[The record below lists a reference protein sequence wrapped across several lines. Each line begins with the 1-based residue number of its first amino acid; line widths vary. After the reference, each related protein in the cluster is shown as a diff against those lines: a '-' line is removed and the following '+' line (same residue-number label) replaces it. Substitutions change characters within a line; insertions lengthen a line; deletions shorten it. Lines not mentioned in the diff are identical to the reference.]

1 LFEISVTKIREIMK
15 AIRIHEFGGAEN
27 LRVEE
32 IEKPTAGADEILI
45 KTAAAGINFADT
57 MLRQNKYLF
66 SPELPFTL
74 GFEVAGTIEAAGAN
88 VQKLKVGQRVLATIR
103 GGGYAEY
110 AVADWRTIVPIP
122 DNLDFGKATAL
133 LVQGLTALGLLA
145 DLKSGQTILIH
156 AAAGGVGSLLVQ
168 LAKHKG
174 AKVLGTASTTEKLE
188 KVVALGADVGINY
201 TESDWTDEVL
211 AATDGKGA
219 DLIIEMVG
227 GDIGKQNFRC
237 LATGGTMTVY
247 GAASGEDFQISA
259 LNLLG
264 RMQTVKGYNL
274 NLETR
279 ENMVAFTKELMSHIA
294 ENRLEVI
301 VNEFPLEQARA
312 AHNALEGRKT
322 MGKVVLIA

>member
-1 LFEISVTKIREIMK
+1 MK
-15 AIRIHEFGGAEN
+15 AIRIHEFGGADN
-27 LRVEE
+27 LRVDE
-32 IEKPTAGADEILI
+32 IEKPTASADEVLI
-45 KTAAAGINFADT
+45 KTAAAGINYADT

-66 SPELPFTL
+66 SPKLPFVL
-74 GFEVAGTIEAAGAN
+74 GFEVAGTIAAIGAN
-88 VQKLKVGQRVLATIR
+88 VQNLKVGQRVLATLR

-110 AVADWRTIVPIP
+110 AVADWRTVVTIP
-122 DNLDFGKATAL
+122 DDLNFGKATAL

-174 AKVLGTASTTEKLE
+174 AKVLGTASTSEKLE
-188 KVVALGADVGINY
+188 KVASLGADVGINY

-211 AATDGKGA
+211 AATSGKGA

-227 GDIGKQNFRC
+227 GDIGKQNFKC

-259 LNLLG
+259 LSLLG

-279 ENMVAFTKELMSHIA
+279 EKMTAFTGELMAHIA
-294 ENRLEVI
+294 ENRLQVI
-301 VNEFPLEQARA
+301 VNEFPLEQAKE
-312 AHNALEGRKT
+312 AHDALEGRRT
-322 MGKVVLIA
+322 MGKVVLTV

>member
-1 LFEISVTKIREIMK
+1 MK
-15 AIRIHEFGGAEN
+15 AIRIHEFGGSEN
-27 LRVEE
+27 LRVDE
-32 IEKPTAGADEILI
+32 IEKPTPGANEVLI
-45 KTAAAGINFADT
+45 KTEAAGINYADA
-57 MLRQNKYLF
+57 MLRQGKYLF
-66 SPELPFTL
+66 TPGLPFTL
-74 GFEVAGTIEAAGAN
+74 GFEVAGTIEEIGAN
-88 VQKLKVGQRVLATIR
+88 VSNFTIGQRVLATIR

-110 AVADWRTIVPIP
+110 AVADWRTIVPMP

-133 LVQGLTALGLLA
+133 LVQGLTALGLLK

-174 AKVLGTASTTEKLE
+174 AKVLGTASTPEKLE
-188 KVVALGADVGINY
+188 KIAGLGADVGINY

-227 GDIGKQNFRC
+227 GEIGKQNLKC
-237 LATGGTMTVY
+237 LATGGTMIVY

-259 LNLLG
+259 LSLLG

-279 ENMVAFTKELMSHIA
+279 ENMGAFSTELMSHIA

-301 VNEFPLEQARA
+301 VNEFPLEQARE
-312 AHNALEGRKT
+312 AHDALEGRKT
-322 MGKVVLIA
+322 MGKVVLTV